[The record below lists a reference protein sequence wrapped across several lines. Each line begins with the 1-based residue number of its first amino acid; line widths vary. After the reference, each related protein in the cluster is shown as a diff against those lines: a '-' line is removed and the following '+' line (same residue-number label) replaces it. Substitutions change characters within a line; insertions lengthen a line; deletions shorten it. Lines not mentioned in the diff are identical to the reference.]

1 MKKKAKAVKKSAP
14 AKPKKKLAVSK
25 TSKRVVHIATSVPP
39 RRSAVEEAAFSQAV
53 HSYQEG
59 LRLLQ
64 ERKFER
70 AKLLLQKVVQS
81 APQDL
86 ADRAKMH
93 LNTCL
98 QRLEQTAA
106 NFRSHEEHY
115 DYAVSLLN
123 TGQHAQAR
131 EHLDRILKQ
140 APKSDF
146 AWYGMAVIDCL
157 TERYEES
164 LRNLTEAI
172 RLNAANRFQARNDS
186 DFNNMADDPRF
197 TELLYPENET
207 PTVPPGAKQ

>member
-1 MKKKAKAVKKSAP
+1 MKKNVKLAKKSAP
-14 AKPKKKLAVSK
+14 AKPKKLKAVAK
-25 TSKRVVHIATSVPP
+25 TAKRVLPVPANAP
-39 RRSAVEEAAFSQAV
+39 ARRSPTEEAAFSQVV
-53 HSYQEG
+53 HAYQEG

-70 AKLLLQKVVQS
+70 AKSLLQKVVQS

-115 DYAVSLLN
+115 DYAVSLIN

-131 EHLDRILKQ
+131 EHLEKILKL

-146 AWYGMAVIDCL
+146 AWYGMAVRD
-157 TERYEES
+157 
-164 LRNLTEAI
+164 
-172 RLNAANRFQARNDS
+172 
-186 DFNNMADDPRF
+186 
-197 TELLYPENET
+197 
-207 PTVPPGAKQ
+207 